1 MNRKYI
7 KRRNKECNR
16 NLIKRT
22 EHLYSAIDSTEIIT
36 GDYRDIFDNAVEF
49 VYGEPICEYFENDI
63 DAIIVNHIRHNYS
76 NYDEILKG
84 SHGINRSEYDY
95 AQYKNCVLNKIADI
109 YPSLKDAC
117 DKQKRKCDMV
127 KICKQR

>member
-7 KRRNKECNR
+7 KRRNKEGNR

-22 EHLYSAIDSTEIIT
+22 EYLYNAINSTEILVA
-36 GDYRDIFDNAVEF
+36 DYRDIFDDAVEF
-49 VYGEPICEYFENDI
+49 VHGDSVSEYFEKDI
-63 DAIIVNHIRHNYS
+63 EAIMVNNIRHNYS

-84 SHGINRSEYDY
+84 PHGIYRSEYDY
-95 AQYKNCVLNKIADI
+95 IQYKNSVLEKISGV
-109 YPSLKDAC
+109 YPSLKGAC
-117 DKQKRKCDMV
+117 DKQKRECDMV